1 MYGTPEVL
9 SIWHYNISHISELA
23 TRLTD
28 TCINLFSQGSYG
40 RAFAHYLLVLK
51 LAPENKSDIK
61 ESFTLALREWSE
73 HLEQAGRIQDLFT
86 CYQQACELFPE
97 CETMLNNM
105 GAQLFK

>member
-1 MYGTPEVL
+1 MIKSNVSSNCL
-9 SIWHYNISHISELA
+9 
-23 TRLTD
+23 
-28 TCINLFSQGSYG
+28 QGSYG

-51 LAPENKSDIK
+51 LAPENKADIK

-73 HLEQAGRIQDLFT
+73 HLEHAGRIQDLFT